1 MFRILA
7 DLIIAAGVFVFIACA
22 LEDSWHHLKE
32 VESRVRR

>member
-1 MFRILA
+1 MFRLIA
-7 DLIIAAGVFVFIACA
+7 DTLITAGVFVFIACA